1 MTECYPQ
8 GYDTKQIPSRQP
20 GRACFLRQYVSYN
33 RYLFRKAHTP
43 AESLINARYLHTAV
57 GVQQFPPGVSN
68 NSLRI
73 HCAVNPIAK
82 PLLIARTA

>member
-1 MTECYPQ
+1 MPDSHTTEP
-8 GYDTKQIPSRQP
+8 P
-20 GRACFLRQYVSYN
+20 
-33 RYLFRKAHTP
+33 
-43 AESLINARYLHTAV
+43 ENARYLHTAV